1 MFRFI
6 IATGHV
12 ISSIKMSK
20 RQSSILNEIKIP
32 VKYVRNTFKYVMVV
46 KRKPHLIALI

>member
-12 ISSIKMSK
+12 ISSIKISK

-32 VKYVRNTFKYVMVV
+32 VEYVRNTFKYAMVV
-46 KRKPHLIALI
+46 TRKPHLIALI